1 MIGNVT
7 AHSHGELC
15 RSRRVCISI
24 YVCVL
29 LSDSLLLLTR
39 ATKTES
45 CFSFSLSRSRLL
57 SLSFSPIAICRAF
70 GFSVGKIIFSC
81 HPQGLCLQQTF
92 AEGGLDLGVRQ
103 SRWRGVWEG
112 GSEQWR
118 AAAAAAGG
126 CDSQG
131 ARRCMLGQ
139 VGARWEYGNPFSI
152 GFAGNLW
159 ESFGRLLVSS
169 VSLELD

>member
-1 MIGNVT
+1 M
-7 AHSHGELC
+7 
-15 RSRRVCISI
+15 
-24 YVCVL
+24 CVL

-57 SLSFSPIAICRAF
+57 SFSFSPIAICRAF

-112 GSEQWR
+112 GSEQ
-118 AAAAAAGG
+118 
-126 CDSQG
+126 
-131 ARRCMLGQ
+131 
-139 VGARWEYGNPFSI
+139 
-152 GFAGNLW
+152 
-159 ESFGRLLVSS
+159 
-169 VSLELD
+169 